1 MRDRGLRPVA
11 VARVL
16 GAVLAAALVAL
27 APARPAWAHN
37 QLRAS
42 DPAAGAVL
50 ADPPAQVVLEFTESL
65 NPTYTTIVVTGAD
78 SHPVPTTEPVISGTR
93 GSVAFTQ
100 PLADGA
106 YTVAYRVVSRDGHP
120 VQGAFSFTVG
130 RAAVPSTAA
139 PSTAAPAGPV
149 ASDPGRASAVD
160 ADGTGRA
167 PLVAAAG
174 ALILLAGGVAW
185 LRRRGRG
192 AR

>member
-1 MRDRGLRPVA
+1 MGDARLRLMVT
-11 VARVL
+11 ARVL
-16 GAVLAAALVAL
+16 GAVLAAALVTL

-42 DPAAGAVL
+42 DPADGAVL

-78 SHPVPTTEPVISGTR
+78 SRPVPTTEPAVSGTR

-100 PLADGA
+100 PLADGT

-120 VQGAFSFTVG
+120 VQGAVSFTVG
-130 RAAVPSTAA
+130 R
-139 PSTAAPAGPV
+139 TAAPATAAP
-149 ASDPGRASAVD
+149 ADPAPADPAPSDPGRVST
-160 ADGTGRA
+160 ADGDGSGAA

-174 ALILLAGGVAW
+174 VLILLAGGAAW
-185 LRRRGRG
+185 LWRRRRGVR
-192 AR
+192 

>member
-1 MRDRGLRPVA
+1 MGDRGLRPV
-11 VARVL
+11 VMARVL
-16 GAVLAAALVAL
+16 GVVLAAALVAH

-42 DPAAGAVL
+42 DPADGAML

-78 SHPVPTTEPVISGTR
+78 SRPVPTTEPAISGTR
-93 GSVAFTQ
+93 GSVAFTR
-100 PLADGA
+100 PLTDGT

-130 RAAVPSTAA
+130 RATTPSTA
-139 PSTAAPAGPV
+139 TPANPV
-149 ASDPGRASAVD
+149 PSDPGRAST
-160 ADGTGRA
+160 ADGGGIGAA

-174 ALILLAGGVAW
+174 ALILLAGAAAW
-185 LRRRGRG
+185 LWRRERG